1 MKQPNQIEHKG
12 TVALVGR
19 NFVRVD
25 IEVMEACGSCASR
38 KACAMGQGTTREIM
52 VYTDDAQNYSVGEVV
67 NVTARQSLGLIAVL
81 LCYVVPLVVLVGA
94 LAAAISLGCSE
105 GLSAL
110 TSLGSTAIY
119 YAILCLFRNRIAK
132 RVVFV
137 IETKDERRK
146 TKDERRKMRDER

>member
-1 MKQPNQIEHKG
+1 MKKARLIEHKG

-67 NVTARQSLGLIAVL
+67 NVLAHQTMGLMAVL
-81 LCYVVPLVVLVGA
+81 LCYVLPLVVLVA
-94 LAAAISLGCSE
+94 TLAIAISSGVSE
-105 GLSAL
+105 GISAIIA
-110 TSLGSTAIY
+110 LGVTALY
-119 YAILCLFRNRIAK
+119 YLLIALLHK
-132 RVVFV
+132 HISQKVVFT
-137 IETKDERRK
+137 INKI
-146 TKDERRKMRDER
+146 

>member
-52 VYTDDAQNYSVGEVV
+52 VYTDDAQNYSIGEVV
-67 NVTARQSLGLIAVL
+67 NVSARQSLGLIAVL
-81 LCYVVPLVVLVGA
+81 FCYVVPLVVLVGA
-94 LAAAISLGCSE
+94 LAVAISLGCSE
-105 GLSAL
+105 GVAAL
-110 TSLGSTAIY
+110 ISLGVTALY
-119 YAILCLFRNRIAK
+119 FLLLAFLRKRISRK
-132 RVVFV
+132 VVFT
-137 IETKDERRK
+137 INKI
-146 TKDERRKMRDER
+146 

>member
-1 MKQPNQIEHKG
+1 MKHPSQIEHKG

-52 VYTDDAQNYSVGEVV
+52 VYTDEAQRYSVGEVV
-67 NVTARQSLGLIAVL
+67 NVLARQSMGFMAVL

-94 LAAAISLGCSE
+94 LAVAVSFGFSEGVSALISLGATTLYY
-105 GLSAL
+105 GLL
-110 TSLGSTAIY
+110 W
-119 YAILCLFRNRIAK
+119 LFRKRIS
-132 RVVFV
+132 
-137 IETKDERRK
+137 
-146 TKDERRKMRDER
+146 RKMIFTIDKLI

>member
-67 NVTARQSLGLIAVL
+67 NVSARQSLGLIAVL
-81 LCYVVPLVVLVGA
+81 FCYVVPLVVLVGA

-105 GLSAL
+105 GVAAL
-110 TSLGSTAIY
+110 ISLGATALY
-119 YAILCLFRNRIAK
+119 FLLLAFLRKRISRK
-132 RVVFV
+132 VVFT
-137 IETKDERRK
+137 INKI
-146 TKDERRKMRDER
+146 